1 MLPGGIYVHIP
12 FCVRKCHYCDF
23 YSTTELALIDDFIIA
38 LEREIQM
45 TAPADLEFDSLYF
58 GGGTPSVLTPAQIGH
73 VTRAIFR
80 NFTFLPDAEVNLEVN
95 PGSVDRDKLVAYR
108 GEGINRLTIG
118 AQSFNERHLRFLRR
132 IHSTVEARQTI
143 EWALAAGFEHVGLDL
158 IYGLPD
164 QTREDWIEDLRTAV
178 SFQPEHLSCY
188 SLTVEP
194 GTPLHT
200 DVRCGRVEP
209 CDEKRGAELF
219 RATVEFLAAC
229 GYDQYEVSNFASSD
243 PAGGSTNRS
252 RHNRKYWTF
261 APYLGFGPGAH
272 SYLEPQRYWNH
283 RNLQIYLTDIRSGNR
298 PTAGSETLTRPQM
311 MMEAILLGLRQ
322 SDGIDLAAFKKKF
335 GLDFK
340 QHFAGQIQELLE
352 EGKARVAEGRLAL
365 TSEGM
370 LLLDSICTRFVDELE
385 D

>member
-1 MLPGGIYVHIP
+1 
-12 FCVRKCHYCDF
+12 
-23 YSTTELALIDDFIIA
+23 
-38 LEREIQM
+38 
-45 TAPADLEFDSLYF
+45 
-58 GGGTPSVLTPAQIGH
+58 
-73 VTRAIFR
+73 
-80 NFTFLPDAEVNLEVN
+80 
-95 PGSVDRDKLVAYR
+95 
-108 GEGINRLTIG
+108 
-118 AQSFNERHLRFLRR
+118 
-132 IHSTVEARQTI
+132 
-143 EWALAAGFEHVGLDL
+143 
-158 IYGLPD
+158 
-164 QTREDWIEDLRTAV
+164 
-178 SFQPEHLSCY
+178 
-188 SLTVEP
+188 
-194 GTPLHT
+194 
-200 DVRCGRVEP
+200 VEP

-229 GYDQYEVSNFASSD
+229 GYDQYEVSNFAFSD
-243 PAGGSTNRS
+243 PAGGITNRS

-322 SDGIDLAAFKKKF
+322 SDGIELAAFKKKF

-352 EGKARVAEGRLAL
+352 EGKARVGEGRLAL
-365 TSEGM
+365 TCEGM
-370 LLLDSICTRFVDELE
+370 LLLDSICAQFVEALE